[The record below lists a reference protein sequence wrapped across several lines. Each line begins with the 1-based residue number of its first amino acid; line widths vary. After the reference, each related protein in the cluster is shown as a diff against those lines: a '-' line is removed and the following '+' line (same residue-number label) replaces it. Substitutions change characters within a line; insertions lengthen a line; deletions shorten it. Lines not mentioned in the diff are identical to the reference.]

1 MKENR
6 YVFRTLTSTTAKM
19 RQQSLL
25 IHAIF
30 VVIHLALLSC
40 DVSTANCPFKRP
52 HVDDNGSKQLLV
64 DGSSVTLPDRILH
77 VAVCDTRSGWKE
89 FQALKI
95 WNVTGA
101 ALRDQGVHMSNV
113 CKGEVK

>member
-1 MKENR
+1 
-6 YVFRTLTSTTAKM
+6 M

-52 HVDDNGSKQLLV
+52 HVGDSRSKQLLTV
-64 DGSSVTLPDRILH
+64 DGSSVRLPDRILH

>member
-1 MKENR
+1 
-6 YVFRTLTSTTAKM
+6 M

-30 VVIHLALLSC
+30 LVVIHLALLSC
-40 DVSTANCPFKRP
+40 DVSTANCQFKRP
-52 HVDDNGSKQLLV
+52 HVGDSGSKQLLV
-64 DGSSVTLPDRILH
+64 DGSSVTLVDRILH

-101 ALRDQGVHMSNV
+101 ALRDQGVRMSNV
-113 CKGEVK
+113 CKGAVK